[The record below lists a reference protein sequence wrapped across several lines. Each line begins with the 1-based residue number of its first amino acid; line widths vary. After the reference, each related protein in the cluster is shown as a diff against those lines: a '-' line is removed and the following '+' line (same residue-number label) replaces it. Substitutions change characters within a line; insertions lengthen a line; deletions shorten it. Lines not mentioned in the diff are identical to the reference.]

1 MEPRLIEFPLHKD
14 PTGNL
19 VVADECDLPFEVKR
33 IFWVFDIEGSRGDH
47 ALKTCHQLIVPM
59 SGIIGVVTRY
69 KTPGLINSFI
79 LEKKRFGLY
88 LPPMIWRA
96 IRGTWL
102 STFFVLCSH
111 PFDEDDYIDG
121 VDDFEKALM
130 ENAMQKG
137 LKFSDEVPKS

>member
-59 SGIIGVVTRY
+59 SGIIGVNTRY
-69 KTPGLINSFI
+69 KTPGKVHFFRLS
-79 LEKKRFGLY
+79 EKNIGLY
-88 LPPMIWRA
+88 LPPMVWRQIGA
-96 IRGTWL
+96 TPG
-102 STFFVLCSH
+102 SSFFVLCSH
-111 PFDEDDYIDG
+111 PFDENDYIDG
-121 VDDFEKALM
+121 VNDFNMYLIANEM
-130 ENAMQKG
+130 EKG
-137 LKFSDEVPKS
+137 LKFSDEVS